1 MAEVGTNARKEMNP
15 GISRASQSMKSTGAT
30 KNNRVPNTSLSNSLK
45 KGSIAEASNQNY
57 VEVNEKYSSCD
68 NNTPNASSSSS
79 HSN

>member
-30 KNNRVPNTSLSNSLK
+30 KNNRVPNTSLSNNLK
-45 KGSIAEASNQNY
+45 ECSIAEASNQNC

-68 NNTPNASSSSS
+68 NNTPTASSTGS